1 MCENKS
7 RTTCSRFHRLHS
19 ESNLACGGGL
29 WGSTRSSRAAHSPLP
44 TRCQNTPTL
53 ACGSGPHAVKRKK
66 RTRRITLI
74 TSTIFSWICGTGPST
89 ICFPTSAR
97 PPVLSPDACPSVA
110 DDLTSNK
117 RHDFLQD
124 LRHWH
129 IHDLLHDS
137 FRHPLLRN
145 HLDHVNDLLPDLRHR
160 NSENCQVH
168 QAHLFTVTLT
178 QGQKKKAMEWTTKN
192 TSDGTHSNFWRIRLI
207 VQHAGKGEKK
217 ERFRTYRMQKKRSCE
232 RRGGQDM
239 KLDCTCAPAALDAW
253 RLRSR
258 RPAAAMIAYSLKE
271 IKKPTN

>member
-1 MCENKS
+1 M
-7 RTTCSRFHRLHS
+7 
-19 ESNLACGGGL
+19 
-29 WGSTRSSRAAHSPLP
+29 
-44 TRCQNTPTL
+44 
-53 ACGSGPHAVKRKK
+53 
-66 RTRRITLI
+66 TLI

-145 HLDHVNDLLPDLRHR
+145 HLDHVNDLLPDQRQR

-168 QAHLFTVTLT
+168 QAHLFIVTLT
-178 QGQKKKAMEWTTKN
+178 QRKMKTCAECVFGEVDKHTCGVRPCSSCAPPAPRTGPPRARATRTSSSGCSSGSSCNKGRNTTTITKRDRPTIHTLACPLLPRTKN
-192 TSDGTHSNFWRIRLI
+192 VHRTVMDRTHP
-207 VQHAGKGEKK
+207 
-217 ERFRTYRMQKKRSCE
+217 ERKA
-232 RRGGQDM
+232 
-239 KLDCTCAPAALDAW
+239 KL
-253 RLRSR
+253 
-258 RPAAAMIAYSLKE
+258 
-271 IKKPTN
+271 